1 MASWFAINQS
11 RKAINQI
18 MFTLVSCLWSLF
30 HNLFFFKEKLKER
43 FFSEFGTKIEEI
55 KSNSL
60 QHWYQLHRDARP
72 PPIFVDH
79 FDPEFIA
86 VKFRVPEKPG
96 YIHFFIRLIMFTSI
110 GQQHQLHYY
119 LCWCTRF
126 YIIYLVYTMQEYNIF
141 LHTRITCLN
150 FIIYNSIFKTKNSLG
165 YYNENC
171 LNRQNVFRRSFIF
184 IKFLNIG
191 PGSVWNSMYSHM
203 NHFK

>member
-1 MASWFAINQS
+1 MRDPPRYSLTILILNLLQS
-11 RKAINQI
+11 SSGYLRNPDIFI
-18 MFTLVSCLWSLF
+18 FLLGWSCLL
-30 HNLFFFKEKLKER
+30 
-43 FFSEFGTKIEEI
+43 
-55 KSNSL
+55 
-60 QHWYQLHRDARP
+60 
-72 PPIFVDH
+72 
-79 FDPEFIA
+79 
-86 VKFRVPEKPG
+86 
-96 YIHFFIRLIMFTSI
+96 RLVNNINYMY
-110 GQQHQLHYY
+110 YY

-191 PGSVWNSMYSHM
+191 LGSVWNSMYSHM
-203 NHFK
+203 NHFKEEI